1 MNAIPCTPRHEK
13 QDDTFASWENLPA
26 GVMASLSQRTVRLD
40 WCSSWWCHCRW
51 CTQMGQR
58 ASEAGSE
65 EKDDWQG
72 QDAERQLSGWHWQTA
87 GEEIAKKFCGRN
99 YALNFTALQGCN
111 MSTWRWTWGRYSSVN
126 EGWQDRVFFFRF
138 LFHKKT
144 HDDQCKICLHDS
156 GGKPWV
162 NLNLHITSL
171 PEIDQSRVAMAGK
184 NIICAAKLAT
194 RALLRNV
201 FLLPLFTFLHFA
213 SLRPYQNHFQCN
225 LDLGS

>member
-26 GVMASLSQRTVRLD
+26 GVMASLSQRTVGLD
-40 WCSSWWCHCRW
+40 WCCYCRW
-51 CTQMGQR
+51 CTHMGQR

-72 QDAERQLSGWHWQTA
+72 QDAERHLSGWHWQTA

-126 EGWQDRVFFFRF
+126 EGRQDRVFFFRF

-156 GGKPWV
+156 GGKQWV
-162 NLNLHITSL
+162 HLNVHITSL
-171 PEIDQSRVAMAGK
+171 PEIDQLRKAMACK

-225 LDLGS
+225 LGLGP

>member
-40 WCSSWWCHCRW
+40 WCCCRW
-51 CTQMGQR
+51 CTHMGQR

-99 YALNFTALQGCN
+99 YALNFTHFKGVTCQHEDEHEAEIYQWMKDGKIVHPCL
-111 MSTWRWTWGRYSSVN
+111 
-126 EGWQDRVFFFRF
+126 FFLI
-138 LFHKKT
+138 LFDKKNLAPWSM
-144 HDDQCKICLHDS
+144 QSCLHDS
-156 GGKPWV
+156 GGKQWV
-162 NLNLHITSL
+162 NLALDITSL
-171 PEIDQSRVAMAGK
+171 PEIDQLRKAMACK

-225 LDLGS
+225 LSLGP

>member
-40 WCSSWWCHCRW
+40 WCSSWCCYCRW

-111 MSTWRWTWGRYSSVN
+111 MSTWRWTWGRNLSVN
-126 EGWQDRVFFFRF
+126 EGWQDNPPESFSSDLSSTKNLAPWSMQNLPAWFRREAMGQLQPAYNF
-138 LFHKKT
+138 SAWNRSVEEGDGEQEYYLRSKTCHKGTPKE
-144 HDDQCKICLHDS
+144 CLPPPLVHFS
-156 GGKPWV
+156 S
-162 NLNLHITSL
+162 LCIFTSL
-171 PEIDQSRVAMAGK
+171 SE
-184 NIICAAKLAT
+184 
-194 RALLRNV
+194 
-201 FLLPLFTFLHFA
+201 PL
-213 SLRPYQNHFQCN
+213 SV
-225 LDLGS
+225 

>member
-26 GVMASLSQRTVRLD
+26 GVMASLSQRTVGLD
-40 WCSSWWCHCRW
+40 WCSSWCCCCRW
-51 CTQMGQR
+51 CTHMGQR

-111 MSTWRWTWGRYSSVN
+111 MSTWRWTWGRNLSVN
-126 EGWQDRVFFFRF
+126 EGWQDSPPVSFFSDFVRQKKLSPMINAKLPAWFRREAMGQPRPGYNF
-138 LFHKKT
+138 SPWNRSVEEGDGVQEYYLRSKTCHKGTPKE
-144 HDDQCKICLHDS
+144 CLPPPLVHFS
-156 GGKPWV
+156 S
-162 NLNLHITSL
+162 LCIFTSL
-171 PEIDQSRVAMAGK
+171 SE
-184 NIICAAKLAT
+184 
-194 RALLRNV
+194 
-201 FLLPLFTFLHFA
+201 PL
-213 SLRPYQNHFQCN
+213 SV
-225 LDLGS
+225 

>member
-26 GVMASLSQRTVRLD
+26 GVMASLSQRTVGLD
-40 WCSSWWCHCRW
+40 WCSSWCCYCRW

-111 MSTWRWTWGRYSSVN
+111 MSTWRWTWGRNLLVN
-126 EGWQDRVFFFRF
+126 EGCQDNPPESFSSDLCSTKR
-138 LFHKKT
+138 LSLMINAKSACMI
-144 HDDQCKICLHDS
+144 QEGS
-156 GGKPWV
+156 NGS
-162 NLNLHITSL
+162 TS
-171 PEIDQSRVAMAGK
+171 PCIY
-184 NIICAAKLAT
+184 
-194 RALLRNV
+194 LLT
-201 FLLPLFTFLHFA
+201 LK
-213 SLRPYQNHFQCN
+213 
-225 LDLGS
+225 

>member
-40 WCSSWWCHCRW
+40 WCSSWWWCYCRW

-111 MSTWRWTWGRYSSVN
+111 MSTWRWTWGRNLSVN
-126 EGWQDRVFFFRF
+126 EGWQDSPPESFSSDLSSTKNLAPWSMQNLPAWFRKEAMGPPRPAYNF
-138 LFHKKT
+138 SAWNRSVEEGNGVQEYYLRSKTCHKGTPKE
-144 HDDQCKICLHDS
+144 CLPPTLVHFCS
-156 GGKPWV
+156 
-162 NLNLHITSL
+162 LCIFTSL
-171 PEIDQSRVAMAGK
+171 SE
-184 NIICAAKLAT
+184 
-194 RALLRNV
+194 
-201 FLLPLFTFLHFA
+201 PL
-213 SLRPYQNHFQCN
+213 SV
-225 LDLGS
+225 

>member
-40 WCSSWWCHCRW
+40 WCSSWSCCHCRW
-51 CTQMGQR
+51 CRHMGQR

-111 MSTWRWTWGRYSSVN
+111 MSTWRWTWGRNLSVN
-126 EGWQDRVFFFRF
+126 EGWQDNPPESFFPIYVRQKAPWWSMQNLPAWFRREAMSPPRPAYNF
-138 LFHKKT
+138 SPWNRSVEEGDGVQEYYLRSKTCHKGTPKE
-144 HDDQCKICLHDS
+144 CLPPPLVHFS
-156 GGKPWV
+156 S
-162 NLNLHITSL
+162 LCIFTSL
-171 PEIDQSRVAMAGK
+171 SE
-184 NIICAAKLAT
+184 
-194 RALLRNV
+194 
-201 FLLPLFTFLHFA
+201 PL
-213 SLRPYQNHFQCN
+213 SV
-225 LDLGS
+225 

>member
-26 GVMASLSQRTVRLD
+26 GVMASLSQRTVGLD
-40 WCSSWWCHCRW
+40 WCSSCCCCRW

-99 YALNFTALQGCN
+99 YALNFTPLQGCN
-111 MSTWRWTWGRYSSVN
+111 MSTWRWTWGRNLLVN
-126 EGWQDRVFFFRF
+126 EGCQDNPPESFSSDLCSTKR
-138 LFHKKT
+138 LSLMINAKSACMI
-144 HDDQCKICLHDS
+144 QEGS
-156 GGKPWV
+156 NGS
-162 NLNLHITSL
+162 TS
-171 PEIDQSRVAMAGK
+171 PCIY
-184 NIICAAKLAT
+184 
-194 RALLRNV
+194 LLT
-201 FLLPLFTFLHFA
+201 LK
-213 SLRPYQNHFQCN
+213 
-225 LDLGS
+225 

>member
-26 GVMASLSQRTVRLD
+26 GVMASLSQRTVGLD
-40 WCSSWWCHCRW
+40 WCCYCRW
-51 CTQMGQR
+51 CTHMGQR

-111 MSTWRWTWGRYSSVN
+111 MSTWRWTWGRNLSVN
-126 EGWQDRVFFFRF
+126 EGWQDSPPVSFFSDFVRQKKLSPMINAKLPAWFRREAMGQPRPGYNF
-138 LFHKKT
+138 SPWNRSVEEGDGVQEYYMRSKTCHKGTPKE
-144 HDDQCKICLHDS
+144 CLPPPLVHFS
-156 GGKPWV
+156 S
-162 NLNLHITSL
+162 LCIFTSL
-171 PEIDQSRVAMAGK
+171 SE
-184 NIICAAKLAT
+184 
-194 RALLRNV
+194 
-201 FLLPLFTFLHFA
+201 PL
-213 SLRPYQNHFQCN
+213 SV
-225 LDLGS
+225 

>member
-111 MSTWRWTWGRYSSVN
+111 MSTWRWTWGRNLSVN
-126 EGWQDRVFFFRF
+126 EGWQDSPPESFSSDLSSTKNLAPWSTTDESVSEA
-138 LFHKKT
+138 LFCCHK
-144 HDDQCKICLHDS
+144 DDSWILSTERQNIQ
-156 GGKPWV
+156 
-162 NLNLHITSL
+162 LNRTGQINKV
-171 PEIDQSRVAMAGK
+171 IVD
-184 NIICAAKLAT
+184 I
-194 RALLRNV
+194 
-201 FLLPLFTFLHFA
+201 
-213 SLRPYQNHFQCN
+213 
-225 LDLGS
+225 